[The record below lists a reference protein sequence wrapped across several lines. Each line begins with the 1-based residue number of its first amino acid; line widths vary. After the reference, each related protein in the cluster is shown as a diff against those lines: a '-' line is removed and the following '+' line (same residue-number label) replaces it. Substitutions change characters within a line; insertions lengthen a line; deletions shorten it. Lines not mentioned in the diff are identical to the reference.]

1 MFKKIT
7 GALDFIIYWSIVIM
21 PFSVAIAP
29 GLANT
34 FIGFFAGFF
43 IIKKIIKRER
53 PFIAMPVILPF
64 ILMMVIAALSF
75 RNSVSFSTSFSGLEK
90 LFKSLL
96 IFVVCA
102 EEIKD
107 RKHVSRIVI
116 SIILGISLVSVD
128 AVWQIIFGRDFIRGN
143 TLQQAI
149 GLVRPTASFPNPNVF
164 GVYMSALTPI
174 AIGLTLF
181 YFKGKKRILM
191 LFISALATT
200 GLSLTLSRGAGLA
213 LYLSTLF
220 LCIAKKKKILTLIL
234 IAIVIISPF
243 VMPKNIKQWAKGV
256 NYNPLV
262 LMCNQDRISIYR
274 NTINMIKH
282 HPFTG
287 VGVNTFS
294 KNYGKYKTESAE
306 KYAHTPDT
314 IYAHNIYLQM
324 AGEIGLL
331 GLLAFLWFL
340 TRIFIRTLRAYRN
353 LKDDYLKTI
362 ALSLVACFIA
372 FLVNGLTETSLYYSR
387 VAMVFW
393 YLIGV
398 SLALWRLSAK
408 EAA

>member
-1 MFKKIT
+1 VFKKIT